1 MNAAIKKLN
10 TNAIFLITQI
20 ICKKRCK
27 SMDNKVITQ
36 RTIGFILSQNKANE
50 MIYSML
56 SIEGQ
61 RITERLNQNKSRMI
75 YATKKIDF

>member
-1 MNAAIKKLN
+1 
-10 TNAIFLITQI
+10 
-20 ICKKRCK
+20 
-27 SMDNKVITQ
+27 MDNKVITQ